1 MSFDDKFFSG
11 AKGLLLAIAAV
22 LVGCATQPT
31 IQPDETLPMYG
42 QPEVIRSDEQKRAD
56 EDFIKQ
62 AAASFSGS
70 RERASTALWREGE
83 ALISHGNLD
92 FAMKRYN
99 QSWLLNMNNYRPY
112 WGFGRVM
119 AQREKPDEAIRYLE
133 KSLQLIDDPYQK
145 VALLSDIAMVYSQKA
160 FYTPIENATERA
172 RYFALANQSFEEST
186 HMDATYPNSWRGW
199 ARSLYFEGRYAEAWG
214 KVKKVR
220 ELNAS
225 IPTSLIKNLEEKM
238 PEPR

>member
-1 MSFDDKFFSG
+1 MGDYFLVPRGCCLRS
-11 AKGLLLAIAAV
+11 LLF

-31 IQPDETLPMYG
+31 IQPDEILPMYG
-42 QPEVIRSDEQKRAD
+42 QPEVLRSNEQKRAD

-62 AAASFSGS
+62 ATASFSGS

-99 QSWLLNMNNYRPY
+99 QSWLLNPNNYLPY

-119 AQREKPDEAIRYLE
+119 AQQEKPDEAIRYLE

-172 RYFALANQSFEEST
+172 RYFALANQNFEESIR
-186 HMDATYPNSWRGW
+186 MDATYPNSWRGW

-220 ELNAS
+220 ELNAPV
-225 IPTSLIKNLEEKM
+225 PTSFIKNLEEKM
-238 PEPR
+238 PEPK